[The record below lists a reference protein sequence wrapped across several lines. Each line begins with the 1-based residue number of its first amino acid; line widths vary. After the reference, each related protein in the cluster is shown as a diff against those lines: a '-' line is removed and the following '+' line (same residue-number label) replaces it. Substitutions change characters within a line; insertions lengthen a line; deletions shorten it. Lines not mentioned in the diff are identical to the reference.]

1 MNTRTTH
8 LVRTSRRGGAA
19 LYVLGGL
26 VVVASAVALTV
37 DFAALKRG
45 SMEKDLAAKV
55 EAFQAARLAEDA
67 AALQPLFAT
76 DATADFDTLHLAD
89 LWAFDTTDV
98 ARFEGLATKIDWATR
113 TATVTGAAF
122 VTAAEGGEPAR
133 HEMTWRWAHTN
144 GRWGLVPAE
153 EPWGR
158 SLGDVLHAE
167 RQAQLVERA
176 QEYID
181 LRLTDDQEALY
192 AMLRQA
198 DRAKSS
204 LAEYLAVFGQG
215 VLKVHGIELTGTRV
229 ATDGR
234 SATVDM
240 LVDCELVVRNLP
252 PEMRRNFSTAG
263 TDTRAQSAYRVAW
276 EYENGD
282 WYFTQEE
289 KPVRDHET
297 YAKGKP
303 SPSGAAPLPEGA
315 AGPTLPAPNGKAQ

>member
-8 LVRTSRRGGAA
+8 LDHTSRRGGAA
-19 LYVLGGL
+19 VYVLGGL
-26 VVVASAVALTV
+26 VVAASAVALTV
-37 DFAALKRG
+37 DFGALKRG
-45 SMEKDLAAKV
+45 LMEKDLAQQV
-55 EAFQAARLAEDA
+55 EAFQTARLAEDTA
-67 AALQPLFAT
+67 GLQSLFAT
-76 DATADFDTLHLAD
+76 SATADFDTLHLAE

-113 TATVTGAAF
+113 TATVTGTAF
-122 VTAAEGGEPAR
+122 VVADGGEPVG
-133 HEMTWRWAHTN
+133 HELSWRWAHTKE
-144 GRWGLVPAE
+144 RWGLVPAE

-176 QEYID
+176 KDYIE

-192 AMLRQA
+192 AMLREA

-215 VLKVHGIELTGTRV
+215 VLKVHGIELTDTRV

-240 LVDCELVVRNLP
+240 LVDCELVVSNLP

-263 TDTRAQSAYRVAW
+263 TNTRAQSPYRVAW

-289 KPVRDHET
+289 KPVREQET
-297 YAKGKP
+297 YAKGNP
-303 SPSGAAPLPEGA
+303 SPSGAAPLPAGA